1 MEILHSLRSGA
12 VDVIVGINL
21 LREGID
27 LPEVSLLMILDAD
40 KEGFLRSTRSLIQII
55 GRCARNSNGRAILYA
70 DEVTDSMMGAV
81 SETNRRRD
89 IQVSYNKE
97 HGIVP
102 KTILKEVKETFDI
115 TSSDKGNAKAKE
127 DSTSDINVARIAKL
141 GGKNMSSSEK
151 EKLLIKLRKEMKQ
164 SSDKLDFERAAMFR
178 DAIIK
183 LGEKSKE
190 ESEA

>member
-1 MEILHSLRSGA
+1 MQDNKIYYMYCIKNIINSK
-12 VDVIVGINL
+12 IYVG
-21 LREGID
+21 
-27 LPEVSLLMILDAD
+27 V
-40 KEGFLRSTRSLIQII
+40 
-55 GRCARNSNGRAILYA
+55 
-70 DEVTDSMMGAV
+70 
-81 SETNRRRD
+81 
-89 IQVSYNKE
+89 
-97 HGIVP
+97 H
-102 KTILKEVKETFDI
+102 
-115 TSSDKGNAKAKE
+115 
-127 DSTSDINVARIAKL
+127 STSDINVARIAKL